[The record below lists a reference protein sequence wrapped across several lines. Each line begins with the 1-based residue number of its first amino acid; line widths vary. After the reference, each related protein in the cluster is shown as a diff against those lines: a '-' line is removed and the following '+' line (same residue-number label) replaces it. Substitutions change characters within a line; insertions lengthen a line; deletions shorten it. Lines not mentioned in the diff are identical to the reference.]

1 MDPAGWRGSAQLL
14 LVLVLTVT
22 APSGSLLGQPRQ
34 LIIATT
40 GDAETMDPMLT
51 ATNTTSSIQNHA
63 LEPLFDFDPDGRL
76 RPVLAEGFKFIDN
89 TTWEITLRRGV
100 WFHNGEPFDAEAV
113 KFNIERAKM
122 HPRSLQKAYVS
133 LVTEVQIV
141 NDHTV
146 RIKTSEPFPDLI
158 TNLESVELTAPGFS
172 RQAGDE
178 GLSKRAIG
186 TGPFRFVEWVRDE
199 RIVFERNDNYWG
211 PKPQAQRVVIRPIPE
226 DATRVAAL
234 LSREVDIIEGVPIP
248 DIGRVTRTRG
258 FKVLSKPGA
267 RLIYL
272 AFDTFREIGGKEP
285 ERSPGLPE
293 GMVNPF
299 RDRRVRQAFWFAV
312 NTKEIVEQVMEGH
325 AQPADQLIAPFMFGF
340 NPMVRRP
347 NYDPSRAK
355 RLLAEAGFATGFK
368 VILETPTDRYVN
380 DEEAAQAVA
389 GQLRRVGIEVEV
401 RGWSQAIYF
410 PRIMR
415 QFQNSFHL
423 SGWGTLISSIRYTAL
438 AGCVDP
444 KKSGYGRA
452 NYGRW
457 CSAEMDRLIH
467 LANTE
472 MDVEKRRQV
481 FFLLAEMVRNE
492 VPKIPL
498 YHEEL
503 IRGVREG
510 LEMPVR
516 FDEHVRAQDVTFK

>member
-1 MDPAGWRGSAQLL
+1 MDLAGWRGSALL
-14 LVLVLTVT
+14 FLVLVLTVI
-22 APSGSLLGQPRQ
+22 APSGSVLSQPRQ

-51 ATNTTSSIQNHA
+51 ATTTTSSIQNHA
-63 LEPLFDFDPDGRL
+63 LEPLFDWDPDGRL
-76 RPVLAEGFKFIDN
+76 HPVLAESFKLIDN

-100 WFHNGEPFDAEAV
+100 WFHNGEPFNAEAV
-113 KFNIERAKM
+113 KFNIERAKL
-122 HPRSLQKAYVS
+122 HPRSLKKVYVG

-146 RIKTSEPFPDLI
+146 RIKTSGPFPDLI
-158 TNLESVELTAPGFS
+158 TNLENIELTAPDFS
-172 RQAGDE
+172 RRAGDE

-186 TGPFRFVEWVRDE
+186 TGPYRFVEWVRDE
-199 RIVFERNDNYWG
+199 RIVFERNENYWG
-211 PKPQAQRVVIRPIPE
+211 RKPQAQRVVIRPISE

-234 LSREVDIIEGVPIP
+234 LSREVDIVEGMPIP
-248 DIGRVTRTRG
+248 EIGRVMRAG
-258 FKVLSKPGA
+258 AFKVLSKPGP

-272 AFDTFREIGGKEP
+272 AFDTFREKGGKEP
-285 ERSPGLPE
+285 EGSPGLPE

-312 NTKEIVEQVMEGH
+312 NTKEIVEQVMDGR
-325 AQPADQLIAPFMFGF
+325 AQPADQLVAPFMFGF
-340 NPMVRRP
+340 NPKVHRP

-355 RLLAEAGFATGFK
+355 RLLVEAGFPNGFK
-368 VILETPTDRYVN
+368 VILETPTDRYASIV
-380 DEEAAQAVA
+380 EVAQAVA
-389 GQLRRVGIEVEV
+389 GQLRRVGIDADV
-401 RGWSQAIYF
+401 RGWPQAIYF

-423 SGWGTLISSIRYTAL
+423 TAGGALISSIRYTAL
-438 AGCVDP
+438 TGCVDP
-444 KKSGYGRA
+444 NKPGSGRT

-457 CSAEMDRLIH
+457 CSAEMDRLID

-472 MDVEKRRQV
+472 TDVEKRRQV
-481 FFLLAEMVRNE
+481 FFRLAEMVRDE

-498 YHEEL
+498 YYEEL